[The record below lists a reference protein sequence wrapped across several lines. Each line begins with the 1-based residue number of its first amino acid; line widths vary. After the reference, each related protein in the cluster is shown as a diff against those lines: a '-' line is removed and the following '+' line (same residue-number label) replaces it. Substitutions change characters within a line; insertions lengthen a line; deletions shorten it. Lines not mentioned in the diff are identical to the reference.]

1 MRAVLRLNIKI
12 ASILR
17 LVVVP
22 AQVRNV
28 SCDQQQC
35 NTKVIVKRF
44 HLNGLV

>member
-1 MRAVLRLNIKI
+1 MGAVVRLNIKI

-22 AQVRNV
+22 AQVRKV
-28 SCDQQQC
+28 SCDQWQC